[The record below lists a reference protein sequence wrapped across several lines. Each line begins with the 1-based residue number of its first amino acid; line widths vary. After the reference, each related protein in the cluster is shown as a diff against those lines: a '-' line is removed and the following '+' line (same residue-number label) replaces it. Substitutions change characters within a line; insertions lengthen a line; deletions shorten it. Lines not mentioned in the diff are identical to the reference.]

1 MNNFESLQTG
11 SVRKKGSQW
20 YYRFRIKDQDGNWKM
35 HEFKGGQT
43 KAETTFMLKQALEEY
58 RQDGSIFYAGS
69 LTVGQLADMW
79 YNAEIENSNL
89 TTNGKYGYKNV
100 INNIHN
106 NPFSQIKLKDLTIED
121 IQEYVDG
128 LYFGVY
134 DNEGNQIAK
143 PYAKATMRKFFLVL
157 NNMFKYAVYPK
168 KLLRENLM
176 QYVKK
181 RKVAKDNSLFG
192 NSNEAKVQTITH
204 QEFLKIINYL
214 SSVEDYCYL
223 ALPIQIAYH
232 TGMRA
237 GEVCGLTWDDIDFEN
252 QVLYVRRSMY
262 YDKDLK
268 TWELKV
274 PKNGKPRAIDFGDSL
289 AHILL
294 IAKHEQQ
301 RNKKIYGDLYQNQF
315 YHTNEI
321 RGKSHCQIYTDYNE
335 SYIKNSTRFCHGI
348 HVDDI
353 DSNVSLSPLTFVC
366 TKPDGELLTTQTL
379 KWCNIKDVQSLLGHS
394 DIKITLNTY
403 SHVTE
408 KSRKKAVNIFENAI
422 SDKIG

>member
-181 RKVAKDNSLFG
+181 RKG
-192 NSNEAKVQTITH
+192 
-204 QEFLKIINYL
+204 
-214 SSVEDYCYL
+214 
-223 ALPIQIAYH
+223 
-232 TGMRA
+232 
-237 GEVCGLTWDDIDFEN
+237 
-252 QVLYVRRSMY
+252 
-262 YDKDLK
+262 
-268 TWELKV
+268 
-274 PKNGKPRAIDFGDSL
+274 
-289 AHILL
+289 
-294 IAKHEQQ
+294 
-301 RNKKIYGDLYQNQF
+301 RN
-315 YHTNEI
+315 
-321 RGKSHCQIYTDYNE
+321 YNE
-335 SYIKNSTRFCHGI
+335 FIQEICSNNIGTDNGI
-348 HVDDI
+348 QLG
-353 DSNVSLSPLTFVC
+353 SLRWL
-366 TKPDGELLTTQTL
+366 QRY
-379 KWCNIKDVQSLLGHS
+379 CNNRRWRRCCYNWQSLQ
-394 DIKITLNTY
+394 NRY
-403 SHVTE
+403 
-408 KSRKKAVNIFENAI
+408 RYNICTF
-422 SDKIG
+422 

>member
-128 LYFGVY
+128 LYFGIY

-237 GEVCGLTWDDIDFEN
+237 GEVCVLTWDDIDFEN

-301 RNKKIYGDLYQNQF
+301 RNKKIYGLFSRQNF
-315 YHTNEI
+315 SRLSISVIVSFPRGFPTIFLLESNIPI
-321 RGKSHCQIYTDYNE
+321 RLH
-335 SYIKNSTRFCHGI
+335 
-348 HVDDI
+348 
-353 DSNVSLSPLTFVC
+353 PLFS
-366 TKPDGELLTTQTL
+366 KLM
-379 KWCNIKDVQSLLGHS
+379 
-394 DIKITLNTY
+394 
-403 SHVTE
+403 
-408 KSRKKAVNIFENAI
+408 
-422 SDKIG
+422 

>member
-176 QYVKK
+176 CK
-181 RKVAKDNSLFG
+181 R
-192 NSNEAKVQTITH
+192 
-204 QEFLKIINYL
+204 
-214 SSVEDYCYL
+214 
-223 ALPIQIAYH
+223 
-232 TGMRA
+232 
-237 GEVCGLTWDDIDFEN
+237 
-252 QVLYVRRSMY
+252 
-262 YDKDLK
+262 
-268 TWELKV
+268 
-274 PKNGKPRAIDFGDSL
+274 
-289 AHILL
+289 
-294 IAKHEQQ
+294 
-301 RNKKIYGDLYQNQF
+301 
-315 YHTNEI
+315 
-321 RGKSHCQIYTDYNE
+321 
-335 SYIKNSTRFCHGI
+335 
-348 HVDDI
+348 
-353 DSNVSLSPLTFVC
+353 
-366 TKPDGELLTTQTL
+366 
-379 KWCNIKDVQSLLGHS
+379 
-394 DIKITLNTY
+394 
-403 SHVTE
+403 
-408 KSRKKAVNIFENAI
+408 
-422 SDKIG
+422 

>member
-1 MNNFESLQTG
+1 
-11 SVRKKGSQW
+11 
-20 YYRFRIKDQDGNWKM
+20 M

-168 KLLRENLM
+168 KT
-176 QYVKK
+176 
-181 RKVAKDNSLFG
+181 A
-192 NSNEAKVQTITH
+192 
-204 QEFLKIINYL
+204 
-214 SSVEDYCYL
+214 
-223 ALPIQIAYH
+223 
-232 TGMRA
+232 
-237 GEVCGLTWDDIDFEN
+237 
-252 QVLYVRRSMY
+252 
-262 YDKDLK
+262 
-268 TWELKV
+268 
-274 PKNGKPRAIDFGDSL
+274 
-289 AHILL
+289 
-294 IAKHEQQ
+294 
-301 RNKKIYGDLYQNQF
+301 
-315 YHTNEI
+315 
-321 RGKSHCQIYTDYNE
+321 
-335 SYIKNSTRFCHGI
+335 
-348 HVDDI
+348 
-353 DSNVSLSPLTFVC
+353 
-366 TKPDGELLTTQTL
+366 
-379 KWCNIKDVQSLLGHS
+379 
-394 DIKITLNTY
+394 
-403 SHVTE
+403 
-408 KSRKKAVNIFENAI
+408 
-422 SDKIG
+422 